1 MKRLHLGLPKR
12 NSIRFLAIFKPTM
25 ANKKELNRVKKK
37 VKEDPVSKVW
47 IQMKKTRDNR

>member
-1 MKRLHLGLPKR
+1 
-12 NSIRFLAIFKPTM
+12 M
-25 ANKKELNRVKKK
+25 ANQKELDRVKKK